1 MAVPTG
7 FEPAF
12 SALTGPRV
20 WPGYTTG
27 PTAAKST
34 NRLNLAPFDG
44 ARQPHTYNSFGVSD
58 TDRQGGGSPDEL
70 RKRFQ
75 ILERVAIFFT
85 LPDNILHALARR
97 LAPAS
102 ATKGSVIVHQGDPG
116 DTMLV
121 VESGR
126 CEVFVEESPGH
137 TITIALMG
145 PDDFFGEMALISEET
160 RTASVRAL
168 EDCQLLTLDRKTLY
182 ETLPADS
189 DAIIELTKLVEQRK
203 DTLPNL
209 IARARM
215 VAPEQAASTVAVY
228 SPKGGSGRTTISVN
242 LAAALGKRFP
252 GEVLLVDLALP
263 YNHAALISYLT
274 PTGCLAAASQVPPS
288 NFEEAVLGA
297 ILHHPGGMMLLP
309 GVLRA
314 EQADLITVDLVN
326 RAMGILVNAFR
337 YIVFDLGVAF
347 TDIVIS
353 VLDHSQRA
361 LVLVT
366 PELSS
371 LKDVGELLN
380 IFTNV
385 LNIVPGRVI
394 LALNN
399 KVPRSVVSKQELAV
413 EIDFDGTKPDEAA
426 VKGEILVL
434 TDPKSAI
441 SRGAEQLAQLIS
453 GQTAAESKGAKRGF
467 KLGKS

>member
-1 MAVPTG
+1 MGRSRGTG
-7 FEPAF
+7 RPIPIIP
-12 SALTGPRV
+12 S
-20 WPGYTTG
+20 
-27 PTAAKST
+27 
-34 NRLNLAPFDG
+34 
-44 ARQPHTYNSFGVSD
+44 GVSD
-58 TDRQGGGSPDEL
+58 TDRSSSGSPDEL
-70 RKRFQ
+70 RRRFQ

-85 LPDNILHALARR
+85 LPDNILHAIARR

-102 ATKGSVIVHQGDPG
+102 AAKGSVIVHQGDPG
-116 DTMLV
+116 DTMFI

-126 CEVFVEESPGH
+126 CEVYVEESPGH
-137 TITIALMG
+137 TITIALMR
-145 PDDFFGEMALISEET
+145 PDDFFGEMALLTDAT
-160 RTASVRAL
+160 RKASVR
-168 EDCQLLTLDRKTLY
+168 
-182 ETLPADS
+182 
-189 DAIIELTKLVEQRK
+189 
-203 DTLPNL
+203 
-209 IARARM
+209 
-215 VAPEQAASTVAVY
+215 
-228 SPKGGSGRTTISVN
+228 
-242 LAAALGKRFP
+242 
-252 GEVLLVDLALP
+252 
-263 YNHAALISYLT
+263 
-274 PTGCLAAASQVPPS
+274 ASQVPPQ

-353 VLDHSQRA
+353 VLDHSQRV

-399 KVPRSVVSKQELAV
+399 KVPKSVVSKEDVVRTLKQELAV

-441 SRGAEQLAQLIS
+441 ARGVEVLAQMIA
-453 GQTAAESKGAKRGF
+453 GTTGAGESKEKKGF
-467 KLGKS
+467 KLGRR

>member
-1 MAVPTG
+1 M
-7 FEPAF
+7 
-12 SALTGPRV
+12 
-20 WPGYTTG
+20 
-27 PTAAKST
+27 
-34 NRLNLAPFDG
+34 
-44 ARQPHTYNSFGVSD
+44 
-58 TDRQGGGSPDEL
+58 GSGQPDEL

-102 ATKGSVIVHQGDPG
+102 AAKGSVIVHQGDPG
-116 DTMLV
+116 DTMFV

-126 CEVFVEESPGH
+126 CEVYVEESPGH

-168 EDCQLLTLDRKTLY
+168 EDRKTLY

-228 SPKGGSGRTTISVN
+228 SPKGGSGRTTMAVN

-274 PTGCLAAASQVPPS
+274 PTGCLAAASQVPPA

-353 VLDHSQRA
+353 VLDHSQRV

-385 LNIVPGRVI
+385 LNIVPGRII

-399 KVPRSVVSKQELAV
+399 KVPKSVVSREDVVRTLKQELAV

-426 VKGEILVL
+426 VRGEILVL

-441 SRGAEQLAQLIS
+441 SHGAETLAQLIAGS
-453 GQTAAESKGAKRGF
+453 TSAEGKKDAKKGF
-467 KLGKS
+467 KLGRS

>member
-1 MAVPTG
+1 
-7 FEPAF
+7 
-12 SALTGPRV
+12 
-20 WPGYTTG
+20 
-27 PTAAKST
+27 
-34 NRLNLAPFDG
+34 
-44 ARQPHTYNSFGVSD
+44 
-58 TDRQGGGSPDEL
+58 
-70 RKRFQ
+70 
-75 ILERVAIFFT
+75 
-85 LPDNILHALARR
+85 
-97 LAPAS
+97 
-102 ATKGSVIVHQGDPG
+102 
-116 DTMLV
+116 
-121 VESGR
+121 
-126 CEVFVEESPGH
+126 
-137 TITIALMG
+137 
-145 PDDFFGEMALISEET
+145 
-160 RTASVRAL
+160 
-168 EDCQLLTLDRKTLY
+168 
-182 ETLPADS
+182 
-189 DAIIELTKLVEQRK
+189 
-203 DTLPNL
+203 
-209 IARARM
+209 M
-215 VAPEQAASTVAVY
+215 VAPEQAATTVAVY
-228 SPKGGSGRTTISVN
+228 SPKGGSGRTTIAVN
-242 LAAALGKRFP
+242 LAAALAKRFP

-274 PTGCLAAASQVPPS
+274 PTGCLAAASQVPPA

-353 VLDHSQRA
+353 VLDHSQRV

-394 LALNN
+394 LSLNN
-399 KVPRSVVSKQELAV
+399 KVPKSVVSKEDVVRTLKQELAV

-426 VKGEILVL
+426 VRGEILVL

-441 SRGAEQLAQLIS
+441 SRGAEQLAQLIAGS
-453 GQTAAESKGAKRGF
+453 SAAAETKSAKRGF
-467 KLGKS
+467 KLGRG

>member
-1 MAVPTG
+1 M
-7 FEPAF
+7 F
-12 SALTGPRV
+12 
-20 WPGYTTG
+20 
-27 PTAAKST
+27 
-34 NRLNLAPFDG
+34 
-44 ARQPHTYNSFGVSD
+44 
-58 TDRQGGGSPDEL
+58 
-70 RKRFQ
+70 
-75 ILERVAIFFT
+75 I
-85 LPDNILHALARR
+85 
-97 LAPAS
+97 
-102 ATKGSVIVHQGDPG
+102 
-116 DTMLV
+116 

-126 CEVFVEESPGH
+126 CEVYVEESPGH

-168 EDCQLLTLDRKTLY
+168 EDCRLLTLDRKTLY
-182 ETLPADS
+182 ETVPAES
-189 DAIIELTKLVEQRK
+189 DALIELTKLVEQRK

-228 SPKGGSGRTTISVN
+228 SPKGGSGRTTIAVN
-242 LAAALGKRFP
+242 SAAALARRFP

-274 PTGCLAAASQVPPS
+274 PTGCLAAASQVPPA

-353 VLDHSQRA
+353 VLDHSQRV

-371 LKDVGELLN
+371 LKDVGAAEHLHQRPQHRARPRH
-380 IFTNV
+380 
-385 LNIVPGRVI
+385 PG
-394 LALNN
+394 
-399 KVPRSVVSKQELAV
+399 PQQQ
-413 EIDFDGTKPDEAA
+413 
-426 VKGEILVL
+426 
-434 TDPKSAI
+434 
-441 SRGAEQLAQLIS
+441 GAEVGRQQRGCGPDPQAGAGGGDRLRRDQARRGR
-453 GQTAAESKGAKRGF
+453 GQRRDPGPDRPQERDRARG
-467 KLGKS
+467 

>member
-1 MAVPTG
+1 M
-7 FEPAF
+7 
-12 SALTGPRV
+12 
-20 WPGYTTG
+20 
-27 PTAAKST
+27 
-34 NRLNLAPFDG
+34 
-44 ARQPHTYNSFGVSD
+44 
-58 TDRQGGGSPDEL
+58 GGGSPDDL

-85 LPDNILHALARR
+85 LPDNVLHALARR

-102 ATKGSVIVHQGDPG
+102 ASRGSVIVHQGDPG
-116 DTMLV
+116 DTMFV

-168 EDCQLLTLDRKTLY
+168 EDCVLLTLDRKTLY

-228 SPKGGSGRTTISVN
+228 SPKGGSGRTTVAVN

-274 PTGCLAAASQVPPS
+274 PTGCLAAAACCALSRLTSSPS
-288 NFEEAVLGA
+288 
-297 ILHHPGGMMLLP
+297 
-309 GVLRA
+309 
-314 EQADLITVDLVN
+314 T
-326 RAMGILVNAFR
+326 
-337 YIVFDLGVAF
+337 
-347 TDIVIS
+347 
-353 VLDHSQRA
+353 
-361 LVLVT
+361 
-366 PELSS
+366 SS
-371 LKDVGELLN
+371 
-380 IFTNV
+380 
-385 LNIVPGRVI
+385 
-394 LALNN
+394 
-399 KVPRSVVSKQELAV
+399 
-413 EIDFDGTKPDEAA
+413 
-426 VKGEILVL
+426 
-434 TDPKSAI
+434 
-441 SRGAEQLAQLIS
+441 
-453 GQTAAESKGAKRGF
+453 TARWGYS
-467 KLGKS
+467 

>member
-27 PTAAKST
+27 PAAAKST
-34 NRLNLAPFDG
+34 NGSEPGPRPSPSILSPEGEREFAYPI
-44 ARQPHTYNSFGVSD
+44 PIIPVGVSD
-58 TDRQGGGSPDEL
+58 NDHPTAGSPDEL
-70 RKRFQ
+70 RRRFQ

-102 ATKGSVIVHQGDPG
+102 AARGSVIVHQGDPG
-116 DTMLV
+116 DTMFI

-126 CEVFVEESPGH
+126 CEVYVEESPGH

-168 EDCQLLTLDRKTLY
+168 EDCRLLTLDRKTLY
-182 ETLPADS
+182 ETVPAES
-189 DAIIELTKLVEQRK
+189 DALIELTKLVEQRK

-215 VAPEQAASTVAVY
+215 VAPEQAASTVAIY
-228 SPKGGSGRTTISVN
+228 SPKGGSGRTTIAVN
-242 LAAALGKRFP
+242 LAASLARRFP
-252 GEVLLVDLALP
+252 GEVLLVDLAL
-263 YNHAALISYLT
+263 AL
-274 PTGCLAAASQVPPS
+274 
-288 NFEEAVLGA
+288 
-297 ILHHPGGMMLLP
+297 
-309 GVLRA
+309 
-314 EQADLITVDLVN
+314 TV
-326 RAMGILVNAFR
+326 
-337 YIVFDLGVAF
+337 IVRS
-347 TDIVIS
+347 VI
-353 VLDHSQRA
+353 DHSQRV

-371 LKDVGELLN
+371 LKDVRALLN

-385 LNIVPGRVI
+385 LNIVTGRVI

-399 KVPRSVVSKQELAV
+399 KAPKSVVSKEDVVRTLKQELAI
-413 EIDFDGTKPDEAA
+413 EIGFDGTKPDEAA

-434 TDPKSAI
+434 TDPKSEI
-441 SRGAEQLAQLIS
+441 SRGVEQLAQQIAGS
-453 GQTAAESKGAKRGF
+453 TASEPKGEKKGF
-467 KLGKS
+467 KLGRR

>member
-7 FEPAF
+7 FEPAL

-20 WPGYTTG
+20 WPGYHTV
-27 PTAAKST
+27 PAAAKST
-34 NRLNLAPFDG
+34 NGLHSHPAMVLLRPSPHPSPRWREGDG
-44 ARQPHTYNSFGVSD
+44 DPLPIIRCGVSD
-58 TDRQGGGSPDEL
+58 NDHPTLGSPEEL
-70 RKRFQ
+70 RRRFQ

-85 LPDNILHALARR
+85 LPDNILHALSRR

-102 ATKGSVIVHQGDPG
+102 AARGSVIVHQGDPG
-116 DTMLV
+116 DTMFI

-126 CEVFVEESPGH
+126 CEVYVEESPGH

-168 EDCQLLTLDRKTLY
+168 EDCRLLTLDRKTLY
-182 ETLPADS
+182 ETVPAES
-189 DAIIELTKLVEQRK
+189 DALIELTKLVEQRK

-228 SPKGGSGRTTISVN
+228 SPKGGSGRTTI
-242 LAAALGKRFP
+242 A
-252 GEVLLVDLALP
+252 
-263 YNHAALISYLT
+263 
-274 PTGCLAAASQVPPS
+274 
-288 NFEEAVLGA
+288 
-297 ILHHPGGMMLLP
+297 
-309 GVLRA
+309 
-314 EQADLITVDLVN
+314 VN
-326 RAMGILVNAFR
+326 RAVGILVNAFR
-337 YIVFDLGVAF
+337 YIIFDLGVAF

-353 VLDHSQRA
+353 VLDHSQRV

-380 IFTNV
+380 IFNNV

-399 KVPRSVVSKQELAV
+399 KVPKSVVSKEDVVRTLKQELSV

-441 SRGAEQLAQLIS
+441 ARGVEVLAQMIA
-453 GQTAAESKGAKRGF
+453 GTTGAGEAKEKKGF
-467 KLGKS
+467 KLGRR

>member
-1 MAVPTG
+1 
-7 FEPAF
+7 
-12 SALTGPRV
+12 
-20 WPGYTTG
+20 
-27 PTAAKST
+27 
-34 NRLNLAPFDG
+34 LA
-44 ARQPHTYNSFGVSD
+44 VSD
-58 TDRQGGGSPDEL
+58 SQRIGGGSPDDL

-85 LPDNILHALARR
+85 LPDNVLHALARR

-116 DTMLV
+116 DTMFV

-182 ETLPADS
+182 ETLPSDS

-228 SPKGGSGRTTISVN
+228 SPKGGSGRTTVAVN

-353 VLDHSQRA
+353 VLDHSQRV

-399 KVPRSVVSKQELAV
+399 KVPKSVVSKEDVVRTLKQELAV

-453 GQTAAESKGAKRGF
+453 GQTAAEAKGGRKGF